1 MDFIFAMHKLCCVV
15 MFQITHIKL
24 IFKINEKLMKKELM
38 HEIKKEVINARL
50 KSFDTYSSSGSG
62 FSISALRPPSSLVL
76 DSVSST
82 TRYTSP
88 RKRNSSSASASAS
101 NSPVM
106 GLSSSQSGSYSV
118 RSGGGRT
125 KGASPIAL
133 ASGGS
138 QILPF
143 SSSDL
148 TIRPTSQPLTSPFLN
163 DPTSKQ
169 STKSVSSGS
178 TSSDGDVFKKPAP
191 VSGVRSFH

>member
-1 MDFIFAMHKLCCVV
+1 
-15 MFQITHIKL
+15 
-24 IFKINEKLMKKELM
+24 MKKELT

-50 KSFDTYSSSGSG
+50 KSFETYPSSSG
-62 FSISALRPPSSLVL
+62 FPPISTLRPPSSLAV
-76 DSVSST
+76 DSVPST

-88 RKRNSSSASASAS
+88 RKRNSSSASASS
-101 NSPVM
+101 SPVL
-106 GLSSSQSGSYSV
+106 GFSSSQSGSFAV
-118 RSGGGRT
+118 RTSGGRAM
-125 KGASPIAL
+125 GASPI
-133 ASGGS
+133 GS

-163 DPTSKQ
+163 DSTSKQ
-169 STKSVSSGS
+169 SSKSASAGS